1 MTDKLYSSPH
11 PHLRYMYTFRCGI
24 RISSRTSPISGRKE
38 GLASASSCTS
48 RPSTCKLDRD
58 EHRIISL
65 FTSSHSTSSHRLFR
79 FFKIV
84 LFLSLMNL
92 SPPRPSSAAPH
103 RPQRLAPRPLE
114 RQRDAAAP
122 TANLD
127 PPPGP
132 MGSALSNRLSPL
144 PKNLPFL
151 SKRGCAT
158 LIK

>member
-122 TANLD
+122 FL
-127 PPPGP
+127 PL
-132 MGSALSNRLSPL
+132 SARLAIAAAAPAVILKGLARCAATKSSLPFQLSNL
-144 PKNLPFL
+144 
-151 SKRGCAT
+151 
-158 LIK
+158 